1 MKTKIIYTTV
11 LLMVAGLLSSC
22 YDYDWKFDHETT
34 LSDFN
39 ITSVDQTMNIAV
51 NYADSTNN
59 AGRQI
64 QLDWTV
70 SEAEDYSKVFYE
82 VWFYRQQDLTFPVY
96 KIASGLGQTQN
107 FLVLTEKDLNVVA
120 EKAGIPQSANG
131 DVIWK
136 VRASNGV
143 SELITDEYKTISI
156 TRPAGFAYYPEKILV
171 AGTAV
176 NAEKPIVLKRI
187 MQGENFTGEYESFF
201 YLGEGNFYIT
211 EKGTD
216 RRLYITHDGELKELF
231 GTEKETLVNAPVT
244 NNKIH
249 RIKINLKKSTAITVS
264 IESVGLWY
272 SGINDVMAELQQ
284 DDVKIPYWSLTR
296 KLELVSS
303 GALPDY
309 RYKFRVSQK
318 NLKGENTYSFWGYSS
333 VSAPNQSETSLPA
346 YFRLNEVDNSQSNY
360 CYKFS
365 RTGHDQANLKIDA
378 DFRPEAEFFR
388 HYVTVIK

>member
-1 MKTKIIYTTV
+1 
-11 LLMVAGLLSSC
+11 MVAGLLSSC

-39 ITSVDQTMNIAV
+39 ITSADNTMNMTV

-64 QLDWTV
+64 QLDWTM
-70 SEAEDYSKVFYE
+70 SAAGDYSKVFYE
-82 VWFYRQQDLTFPVY
+82 VLFYRPQDLSTPVY
-96 KIASGLGQTQN
+96 KIASGLGQTRN
-107 FLVLTEKDLNVVA
+107 YVVLNERDLNVVA
-120 EKAGIPQSANG
+120 EKAGIPQSAGG

-156 TRPAGFAYYPEKILV
+156 TRPAGFAYYPEKIVV

-201 YLGEGNFYIT
+201 YLGEGNFYLT

-216 RRLYITHDGELKELF
+216 RRLYITQEGELKELF

-249 RIKINLKKSTAITVS
+249 RIKINLKKSIAITVS

-284 DDVKIPYWSLTR
+284 EDIQIPYWSHTR

-303 GALPDY
+303 GALSDY
-309 RYKFRVSQK
+309 RYKFRISQK
-318 NLKGENTYSFWGYSS
+318 NMKGENSVSFWGYSS
-333 VSAPNQSETSLPA
+333 ISAPNQSETSLPA
-346 YFRLNEVDNSQSNY
+346 YFRLYEVDSSQSNY

-365 RTGHDQANLKIDA
+365 RSGHDQINLKIDV
-378 DFRPEAEFFR
+378 DFRPEADFFR
-388 HYVTVIK
+388 HYITVIK